1 LNVFLSW
8 SGDHS
13 QQIAATLRDWLP
25 ATLQFVKPFYT
36 PNDIEKG
43 ARWSSEIA
51 KKLDG
56 SNCGIFILT
65 EENLQSSWMSFEAGA
80 ISKKIESSL
89 VCPFIF
95 GMKPGDV
102 VGPFAQFQI
111 AEFNK
116 HETLNLLK
124 TINSAAGDRQLEDG
138 VLNNVFETFWP
149 RLDRDIQSL
158 RPSGVKTERR
168 PTEDILNEI
177 LVLNRTIASSL
188 GNSVSDPEFKE
199 KLARFVWSFD
209 LVFHHDWD
217 HSLTCIQDP
226 EGLISRD
233 GSFIHPMVSD
243 ESNNWGNRGS
253 LLYAYRDLMDFCRKR
268 GVIQDEPH

>member
-1 LNVFLSW
+1 MNVFLSW

-124 TINSAAGDRQLEDG
+124 TINSAAGYRQLEDG

>member
-1 LNVFLSW
+1 LNIFLSW

-111 AEFNK
+111 AEFN
-116 HETLNLLK
+116 
-124 TINSAAGDRQLEDG
+124 
-138 VLNNVFETFWP
+138 
-149 RLDRDIQSL
+149 
-158 RPSGVKTERR
+158 
-168 PTEDILNEI
+168 
-177 LVLNRTIASSL
+177 
-188 GNSVSDPEFKE
+188 
-199 KLARFVWSFD
+199 
-209 LVFHHDWD
+209 
-217 HSLTCIQDP
+217 
-226 EGLISRD
+226 
-233 GSFIHPMVSD
+233 
-243 ESNNWGNRGS
+243 
-253 LLYAYRDLMDFCRKR
+253 
-268 GVIQDEPH
+268 

>member
-1 LNVFLSW
+1 MNVFLSW
-8 SGDHS
+8 SGEHS
-13 QQIAATLRDWLP
+13 QQIASTLRDWLP

-36 PNDIEKG
+36 PSDIEKG

-65 EENLQSSWMSFEAGA
+65 KENLQSSWMSFEAGA
-80 ISKKIESSL
+80 ISKKIDSSL

-124 TINSAAGDRQLEDG
+124 TINSASGDRQLEDV
-138 VLNNVFETFWP
+138 VLNNVFETYWP
-149 RLDRDIQSL
+149 KLEKDIQSL
-158 RPSGVKTERR
+158 RPSGAKTERR
-168 PTEDILNEI
+168 PTDDILNEI

-199 KLARFVWSFD
+199 KLSRFVWSFD
-209 LVFHHDWD
+209 LVFDHDWD
-217 HSLTCIQDP
+217 YSLICLRDS
-226 EGLISRD
+226 ECFISRD
-233 GSFIHPMVSD
+233 GTFLHPRVSD
-243 ESNNWGNRGS
+243 ESNDWGNRGS
-253 LLYAYRDLMDFCRKR
+253 LLHAHRDFVDFCRKR
-268 GVIQDEPH
+268 GLIQDDPF